1 MYWISIRHCP
11 DHPCFRDPSP
21 RQHDFTNFLKEQ
33 RNKVEILPIGFLE
46 FGLTDLIETLII
58 AGVIVLLYRWIRGSF
73 AVPVV
78 IGLLIVFV
86 INALVSLFGLTTIN
100 FVLHRLL
107 DVTIIAV
114 IIIFQPEIR
123 KLLYN
128 IGQNTRLHRF
138 FDRGGSYSVI
148 DEVIEAIK
156 LLSRSKTGALIVFS
170 KGTTLN
176 DLVDKGVKID
186 ADVSSELILTIF
198 NHDTPLHDGA
208 VIIRDNRIVAASAYL
223 PISQN
228 PNIST
233 VFGTRHRAALGVSEV
248 NDVLVVVVSEETGRV
263 SVAYNGSLTSGM
275 TIQKLRSEMQKHLG
289 ENKEEESETTS
300 FRQSER
306 EET

>member
-1 MYWISIRHCP
+1 M
-11 DHPCFRDPSP
+11 
-21 RQHDFTNFLKEQ
+21 
-33 RNKVEILPIGFLE
+33 EILPIGFLE

-58 AGVIVLLYRWIRGSF
+58 ASVIVLLYRWIRGSF

-78 IGLLIVFV
+78 VGLLIVFV

-148 DEVIEAIK
+148 DEVIEAVK

-170 KGTTLN
+170 KGTALN

-263 SVAYNGSLTSGM
+263 SVANNGSLTSGM
-275 TIQKLRSEMQKHLG
+275 TIQKLRNEMQKHLG
-289 ENKEEESETTS
+289 EKKEDEPETTS

-306 EET
+306 EKT